1 MSTAPPTLQAYFCYE
16 LGLALFFWHLWV
28 LFGLKN
34 TKWENLNWNMN
45 NSHPLVSLFAAM
57 VLFVIVVW
65 GGGVGGVG
73 NVIFADPVL
82 ETERDLKCEGKE
94 DSSS

>member
-45 NSHPLVSLFAAM
+45 HSHPLVSLFTAM

-65 GGGVGGVG
+65 GKKKK

-82 ETERDLKCEGKE
+82 ESERDLKLEGKE

>member
-1 MSTAPPTLQAYFCYE
+1 
-16 LGLALFFWHLWV
+16 
-28 LFGLKN
+28 
-34 TKWENLNWNMN
+34 MN
-45 NSHPLVSLFAAM
+45 HSHPLVSLFTAM

-65 GGGVGGVG
+65 GKKKK

-82 ETERDLKCEGKE
+82 ETERDLKLEGKE

>member
-45 NSHPLVSLFAAM
+45 HSHPLVSLFTAM

-65 GGGVGGVG
+65 GKKKK

-82 ETERDLKCEGKE
+82 ETERDLKLEGKE

>member
-1 MSTAPPTLQAYFCYE
+1 
-16 LGLALFFWHLWV
+16 
-28 LFGLKN
+28 
-34 TKWENLNWNMN
+34 
-45 NSHPLVSLFAAM
+45 M

-65 GGGVGGVG
+65 GKKK

-82 ETERDLKCEGKE
+82 ETERDLKLEGKE

>member
-45 NSHPLVSLFAAM
+45 HSHPLVSLFTAM

-65 GGGVGGVG
+65 GEKKK

-82 ETERDLKCEGKE
+82 ETERDLKLEGKE